1 MSKKVCIIHTET
13 TGLHELRDEKVY
25 KKNLYGFARMVS
37 FSWIIATR
45 DNDDKFTI
53 IKKQKFIIKPRCLQI
68 PDEIVQ
74 FHGISQEIAEK
85 KGTEIEEVL
94 DLFKTDL
101 VGVSVIVSHSLDFH
115 LKTVQAELVRYNKA
129 MNFNKYI
136 LIDLN
141 SFEHNIIPTTLQNL
155 CQKLINK
162 DLKDKVLVT
171 DYICELFFKLYN
183 EYENK
188 INPDEIK
195 TNKDEIKTNK
205 DEIKTNKD
213 EIKTN
218 KDEIKTKNKKIKP
231 DEDEIKTK
239 NKKIKPDEDEIK
251 PKDKKI
257 KEKKTKDKKI
267 IEQ

>member
-13 TGLHELRDEKVY
+13 TGLHELPDEKVY

-37 FSWIIATR
+37 FSWIIASKDTE
-45 DNDDKFTI
+45 DKITI

-74 FHGISQEIAEK
+74 FHGISQEIALE

-101 VGVSVIVSHSLDFH
+101 VGVSIIVSHSLNFH

-129 MNFNKYI
+129 MNFNKY
-136 LIDLN
+136 DLFDIN
-141 SFEHNIIPTTLQNL
+141 SFEHNISPATLQNL

-162 DLKDKVLVT
+162 DLKDKTLVI

-183 EYENK
+183 KYKNE
-188 INPDEIK
+188 INS
-195 TNKDEIKTNK
+195 T
-205 DEIKTNKD
+205 
-213 EIKTN
+213 
-218 KDEIKTKNKKIKP
+218 
-231 DEDEIKTK
+231 
-239 NKKIKPDEDEIK
+239 EDEIK
-251 PKDKKI
+251 PKKEKI
-257 KEKKTKDKKI
+257 KTKEDEIKPKKEKIKTDEIKPKKEKI
-267 IEQ
+267 KPKKNIEQ

>member
-45 DNDDKFTI
+45 VSDDKFTVI
-53 IKKQKFIIKPRCLQI
+53 QKQKFIIKPRCLQI

-74 FHGISQEIAEK
+74 FHGISQEIALK
-85 KGTEIEEVL
+85 KGSEIEDVL
-94 DLFKTDL
+94 EEFKEDLI
-101 VGVSVIVSHSLDFH
+101 GVSIIISHSLDFH

-141 SFEHNIIPTTLQNL
+141 SFEHNISPATLQNM
-155 CQKLINK
+155 CQKLIKK
-162 DLKDKVLVT
+162 DLKDKTFVT

-188 INPDEIK
+188 IKPHDDKIIQIDDNPKEIK
-195 TNKDEIKTNK
+195 VKSKE
-205 DEIKTNKD
+205 
-213 EIKTN
+213 
-218 KDEIKTKNKKIKP
+218 KKS
-231 DEDEIKTK
+231 
-239 NKKIKPDEDEIK
+239 
-251 PKDKKI
+251 
-257 KEKKTKDKKI
+257 KEKKTKEKKT

>member
-37 FSWIIATR
+37 FSWIIAIR
-45 DNDDKFTI
+45 VSDDKFTI

-74 FHGISQEIAEK
+74 FHGISQEIALK
-85 KGTEIEEVL
+85 KGTEIEDVL

-141 SFEHNIIPTTLQNL
+141 SFEHNITPTTLQNL

-188 INPDEIK
+188 IKPDEIK
-195 TNKDEIKTNK
+195 TNKDEIKP
-205 DEIKTNKD
+205 
-213 EIKTN
+213 
-218 KDEIKTKNKKIKP
+218 KNKKIKS
-231 DEDEIKTK
+231 DEDEIKS
-239 NKKIKPDEDEIK
+239 
-251 PKDKKI
+251 KDKKI
-257 KEKKTKDKKI
+257 KEKKTKEKKI

>member
-1 MSKKVCIIHTET
+1 MSIKVCIIHTET

-37 FSWIIATR
+37 FSWIIASR
-45 DNDDKFTI
+45 VSDDKFTI

-74 FHGISQEIAEK
+74 FHGISQEIALK
-85 KGTEIEEVL
+85 KGTEIEDVL
-94 DLFKTDL
+94 DDFKEDL
-101 VGVSVIVSHSLDFH
+101 VGVSVIISHSLDFH

-141 SFEHNIIPTTLQNL
+141 SFEHNISPATLQNM
-155 CQKLINK
+155 CQKLIKK
-162 DLKDKVLVT
+162 DLKDKAMAT

-183 EYENK
+183 EYESK
-188 INPDEIK
+188 IKSDESKIKQIDDNPKEIK
-195 TNKDEIKTNK
+195 VKS
-205 DEIKTNKD
+205 
-213 EIKTN
+213 
-218 KDEIKTKNKKIKP
+218 
-231 DEDEIKTK
+231 
-239 NKKIKPDEDEIK
+239 
-251 PKDKKI
+251 
-257 KEKKTKDKKI
+257 KEKKT